1 MTDKNTNLQ
10 NLLPQLDLNE
20 SHPLRFS
27 PVPVEVVENGAFE
40 ADDNWEL
47 TENPDG
53 DNLIKFWNEVEIDLV
68 SKRDNLDFE
77 N

>member
-1 MTDKNTNLQ
+1 MLEKNPNLQ

-27 PVPVEVVENGAFE
+27 PVPVEATNSAFE
-40 ADDNWEL
+40 SDDDWEL

-53 DNLIKFWNEVEIDLV
+53 DKLIKFWDEVENDLV
-68 SKRDNLDFE
+68 TRDTIDFE